1 MNSWKRELG
10 RAGAI
15 LLASSV
21 IGLATN
27 ALAVRPVPLL
37 DRDGPGAWPE
47 RERRMNVQEL
57 EREWRRGRA
66 LLLLDV
72 RADDA
77 YEHGHPRQALH
88 APATDFARH
97 YSRLG
102 LASVLKAAE
111 GVVVMCGSDA
121 CPQADRVAK
130 ELRELVHSSLW
141 VLEGGWEAYQ
151 ASGLEDVER

>member
-1 MNSWKRELG
+1 MICWKRDLG
-10 RAGAI
+10 RVMVI
-15 LLASSV
+15 LAAASA

-27 ALAVRPVPLL
+27 ALALRPVPIL
-37 DRDGPGAWPE
+37 DGKGPGAWPE
-47 RERRMNVQEL
+47 RERRMTVQEL
-57 EREWRRGRA
+57 ERGWRRGRA

-72 RADDA
+72 RAEDA
-77 YEHGHPRQALH
+77 FEHGHPRHALH

-102 LASVLKAAE
+102 LSSVLKAAE

-130 ELRELVHSSLW
+130 ELRELGHPALW
-141 VLEGGWEAYQ
+141 VLQGGWEAYQ
-151 ASGLEDVER
+151 LSGLEDVER